1 MITPIFGVAPGHC
14 SALCQQRAPEIRVCG
29 MKNVRSPAIWRATK
43 WLQIPVN
50 FCHRKANIFKNCS
63 SKFTWWEDFVGN
75 CRGGALGAYPWPCLG
90 SPGATFA
97 TFFLSVDEKFN
108 LHCALHNQYQSSM
121 SRLVLLG
128 FRLTYSLCYSGPIK
142 AEDMRYGGHLGS
154 WETLRENFW
163 RGGQN
168 GQQWMR

>member
-1 MITPIFGVAPGHC
+1 MSGQVPSQPVGYKMAFKSLWTSVTEKQTLSKTPPPSSLG
-14 SALCQQRAPEIRVCG
+14 
-29 MKNVRSPAIWRATK
+29 KT
-43 WLQIPVN
+43 LQWIVEE
-50 FCHRKANIFKNCS
+50 NCS
-63 SKFTWWEDFVGN
+63 SKLSWWEDCAGN
-75 CRGGALGAYPWPCLG
+75 CRGGALGAYSWPCLS

-128 FRLTYSLCYSGPIK
+128 FRLTYSLCFSGPNK

-168 GQQWMR
+168 GQQGMR